1 MIWTY
6 LLILSVIQGVTEFL
20 PISSSAHLILVRD
33 LFVALGMPMWEG
45 SQADELALD
54 IALHVGSLGAI
65 LLYFWRDVAQ
75 LFLGLADAVRL
86 RASDNTRLLL
96 LLIVATLPIMV
107 VGFLMKDV
115 VTYMLRSAEIIAWT
129 TIIFGV
135 LLYVADRQPE
145 RAEAMEKM
153 SFRQAIVVGLAQC
166 LALIPGV
173 SRSGIA
179 MTAGRLTGLDRPLSA
194 RFALLLS
201 LPTIAGAG
209 LLATLDLYR
218 AGDARLTGEALIG
231 GFFAFV
237 AAWIAVALLM
247 RWLRH
252 NSYTPFVA
260 YRLVLGVLLLVL
272 IYVFGWSPSP
282 VAVAD

>member
-1 MIWTY
+1 MLWTY
-6 LLILSVIQGVTEFL
+6 LLILSVVQGVTEFL

-33 LFVALGMPMWEG
+33 LFAALGLPMWEG

-54 IALHVGSLGAI
+54 VALHVGSLGAI
-65 LLYFWRDVAQ
+65 LLYFWRDVVQ
-75 LFLGLADAVRL
+75 LLIGLADAIRL
-86 RASDNTRLLL
+86 RGTAASRMLF
-96 LLIVATLPIMV
+96 LLIVATLPILV

-115 VTYMLRSAEIIAWT
+115 ITFMLRSAEIIAWT
-129 TIIFGV
+129 TLIFGL

-145 RAEAMEKM
+145 REHDIGHMN
-153 SFRQAIVVGLAQC
+153 FRQAIVLGLAQC

-179 MTAGRLTGLDRPLSA
+179 MTAGRLVGLNRPLSA

-209 LLATLDLYR
+209 LLATIDLYR
-218 AGDARLTGEALIG
+218 AGDARLTGEALLG
-231 GFFAFV
+231 GFFAFI

-247 RWLRH
+247 KWLRH
-252 NSYTPFVA
+252 FSYTPFVV
-260 YRLVLGVLLLVL
+260 YRVALGLLLLVL
-272 IYVFGWSPSP
+272 IYGFGWVPG
-282 VAVAD
+282 V

>member
-1 MIWTY
+1 MLWTY
-6 LLILSVIQGVTEFL
+6 LLILSVVQGVTEFL

-33 LFVALGMPMWEG
+33 LFAALGLPMWEG

-54 IALHVGSLGAI
+54 VALHVGSLGAI
-65 LLYFWRDVAQ
+65 LLYFWRDVVQ
-75 LFLGLADAVRL
+75 LLIGLADAIRL
-86 RASDNTRLLL
+86 RGTAASRMLF
-96 LLIVATLPIMV
+96 LLIVATLPILV

-115 VTYMLRSAEIIAWT
+115 ITFMLRSAEIIAWT
-129 TIIFGV
+129 TLIFGL

-145 RAEAMEKM
+145 REHDIGHMN
-153 SFRQAIVVGLAQC
+153 FRQAIVLGLAQC

-179 MTAGRLTGLDRPLSA
+179 MTAGRLVGLNRPLSA

-209 LLATLDLYR
+209 LLATVDLYR
-218 AGDARLTGEALIG
+218 AGDARLTGEALLG
-231 GFFAFV
+231 GFFAFI

-247 RWLRH
+247 KWLRH
-252 NSYTPFVA
+252 FSYTPFVV
-260 YRLVLGVLLLVL
+260 YRVALGLLLLVL
-272 IYVFGWSPSP
+272 IYGFGWVPG
-282 VAVAD
+282 V

>member
-1 MIWTY
+1 MLWTY
-6 LLILSVIQGVTEFL
+6 LLILSVVQGVTEFL

-33 LFVALGMPMWEG
+33 LLVALGMPMWEG

-54 IALHVGSLGAI
+54 IALHVGSLLAI
-65 LLYFWRDVAQ
+65 LVYFRRDVVH
-75 LFLGLADAVRL
+75 LFIGLADALRL
-86 RASDNTRLLL
+86 KASDNARTLL
-96 LLIVATLPIMV
+96 LLIVATLPILV

-115 VTYMLRSAEIIAWT
+115 VTYMLRSAEIIAWM
-129 TIIFGV
+129 TILFGL
-135 LLYVADRQPE
+135 LLYVADRQPA
-145 RAEAMEKM
+145 RAKAMEKM

-209 LLATLDLYR
+209 LLATVDLYR

-231 GFFAFV
+231 GFFAFI
-237 AAWIAVALLM
+237 AAWIAVAFLM
-247 RWLRH
+247 KWLRH
-252 NSYTPFVA
+252 NSYTPFVV
-260 YRLVLGVLLLVL
+260 YRLALGILLLVL
-272 IYVFGWSPSP
+272 IYGLGWAP
-282 VAVAD
+282 AR

>member
-1 MIWTY
+1 MLWTY
-6 LLILSVIQGVTEFL
+6 LLILSVVQGVTEFL

-33 LFVALGMPMWEG
+33 LFAALGLPMWEG

-54 IALHVGSLGAI
+54 VALHVGSLGAI
-65 LLYFWRDVAQ
+65 LLYFWRDVVQ
-75 LFLGLADAVRL
+75 LLIGLADAIRL
-86 RASDNTRLLL
+86 RGTAASRMLF
-96 LLIVATLPIMV
+96 LLIVATLPILV

-115 VTYMLRSAEIIAWT
+115 ITFMLRSAEIIAWT
-129 TIIFGV
+129 TLIFGL

-145 RAEAMEKM
+145 REHDIGHMN
-153 SFRQAIVVGLAQC
+153 FRQAIVLGLAQC

-179 MTAGRLTGLDRPLSA
+179 MTAGRLVGLNRPLSA

-209 LLATLDLYR
+209 LLATVDLYR
-218 AGDARLTGEALIG
+218 AGDARLTGEALLG

-247 RWLRH
+247 KWLRH
-252 NSYTPFVA
+252 FSYTPFVV
-260 YRLVLGVLLLVL
+260 YRVALGLLLLVL
-272 IYVFGWSPSP
+272 IYGFGWAPG
-282 VAVAD
+282 V

>member
-1 MIWTY
+1 MLWTY
-6 LLILSVIQGVTEFL
+6 LLILSVVQGVTEFL

-33 LFVALGMPMWEG
+33 LFAALGLPMWEG

-54 IALHVGSLGAI
+54 VALHVGSLGAI
-65 LLYFWRDVAQ
+65 LLYFWRDVVQ
-75 LFLGLADAVRL
+75 LLIGLADAIRL
-86 RASDNTRLLL
+86 RGTAASRMLF
-96 LLIVATLPIMV
+96 LLIVATLPILV

-115 VTYMLRSAEIIAWT
+115 ITFMLRSAEIIAWT
-129 TIIFGV
+129 TLIFGL

-145 RAEAMEKM
+145 REHDIGHMN
-153 SFRQAIVVGLAQC
+153 FRQAIVLGLAQC

-179 MTAGRLTGLDRPLSA
+179 MTAGRLVGLNRPLSA

-209 LLATLDLYR
+209 LLATVDLYR
-218 AGDARLTGEALIG
+218 AGDARLTGEALLG
-231 GFFAFV
+231 GFFAFI

-247 RWLRH
+247 KWLRH
-252 NSYTPFVA
+252 FSYTPFVV
-260 YRLVLGVLLLVL
+260 YRVALGLLLLVL
-272 IYVFGWSPSP
+272 IYGFGWVPG
-282 VAVAD
+282 A

>member
-1 MIWTY
+1 MLWTY
-6 LLILSVIQGVTEFL
+6 LLILSVVQGVTEFL

-33 LFVALGMPMWEG
+33 LFAALGLPMWEG

-54 IALHVGSLGAI
+54 VALHVGSLGAI
-65 LLYFWRDVAQ
+65 LLYFWRDVVQ
-75 LFLGLADAVRL
+75 LLIGLADAIRL
-86 RASDNTRLLL
+86 RGTAASRMLF
-96 LLIVATLPIMV
+96 LLIVATLPILV

-115 VTYMLRSAEIIAWT
+115 ITFMLRSAEIIAWT
-129 TIIFGV
+129 TLIFGL

-145 RAEAMEKM
+145 REHDIGYMN
-153 SFRQAIVVGLAQC
+153 FRQAIVLGLAQC

-179 MTAGRLTGLDRPLSA
+179 MTAGRLVGLNRPLSA

-209 LLATLDLYR
+209 LLATVDLYR
-218 AGDARLTGEALIG
+218 AGDARLTGEALLG
-231 GFFAFV
+231 GFFAFI

-247 RWLRH
+247 KWLRH
-252 NSYTPFVA
+252 FSYTPFVV
-260 YRLVLGVLLLVL
+260 YRVALGLLLLVL
-272 IYVFGWSPSP
+272 IYGFGWVPG
-282 VAVAD
+282 V

>member
-1 MIWTY
+1 MLWTY
-6 LLILSVIQGVTEFL
+6 LLILSVVQGVTEFL

-33 LFVALGMPMWEG
+33 LFAALGLPMWEG

-54 IALHVGSLGAI
+54 VALHVGSLGAI
-65 LLYFWRDVAQ
+65 LLYFWRDVVQ
-75 LFLGLADAVRL
+75 LLIGLADAIRL
-86 RASDNTRLLL
+86 RGTAASRMLF
-96 LLIVATLPIMV
+96 LLIVATLPILV

-115 VTYMLRSAEIIAWT
+115 ITFMLRSAEIIAWT
-129 TIIFGV
+129 TLIFGL

-145 RAEAMEKM
+145 REHDIGHMN
-153 SFRQAIVVGLAQC
+153 FRQAIVLGLAQC

-179 MTAGRLTGLDRPLSA
+179 MTAGRVVGLNRPLSA

-209 LLATLDLYR
+209 LLATVDLYR
-218 AGDARLTGEALIG
+218 AGDARLTGEALLG
-231 GFFAFV
+231 GFFAFI

-247 RWLRH
+247 KWLRH
-252 NSYTPFVA
+252 FSYTPFVV
-260 YRLVLGVLLLVL
+260 YRVALGLLLLVL
-272 IYVFGWSPSP
+272 IYGVGWVPG
-282 VAVAD
+282 A

>member
-6 LLILSVIQGVTEFL
+6 LLILSVVQGVTEFL
-20 PISSSAHLILVRD
+20 PISSSAHLILVRE
-33 LFVALGMPMWEG
+33 LFAALGVPMSEG
-45 SQADELALD
+45 GAADELALD

-75 LFLGLADAVRL
+75 LFVGLADAVRL
-86 RASDNTRLLL
+86 KSSDNTRLLL
-96 LLIVATLPIMV
+96 LLIIATLPILV

-115 VTYMLRSAEIIAWT
+115 VTYMLRSAEIIAWM

-145 RAEAMEKM
+145 RAHSIEKM
-153 SFRQAIVVGLAQC
+153 NFRQAIVVGLAQC

-194 RFALLLS
+194 RFALLLA

-209 LLATLDLYR
+209 LLATVDLYR

-247 RWLRH
+247 KWLRH
-252 NSYTPFVA
+252 YSYTPFVI
-260 YRLVLGVLLLVL
+260 YRLALGILLLVL
-272 IYVFGWSPSP
+272 IYGFGWSPGAS
-282 VAVAD
+282 AI

>member
-1 MIWTY
+1 MLWTY
-6 LLILSVIQGVTEFL
+6 LLILSVVQGVTEFL

-33 LFVALGMPMWEG
+33 LFAALGLPMWEG
-45 SQADELALD
+45 SEADELALD
-54 IALHVGSLGAI
+54 VALHVGSLGAI
-65 LLYFWRDVAQ
+65 LLYFWRDVVQ
-75 LFLGLADAVRL
+75 LLIGLADAIRL
-86 RASDNTRLLL
+86 RGTAASRMLF
-96 LLIVATLPIMV
+96 LLIVATLPILV

-115 VTYMLRSAEIIAWT
+115 ITFMLRSAEIIAWT
-129 TIIFGV
+129 TLIFGL

-145 RAEAMEKM
+145 REHDIGQMN
-153 SFRQAIVVGLAQC
+153 FRQAIVVGLAQC

-179 MTAGRLTGLDRPLSA
+179 MTAGRLVGLNRPLSA

-209 LLATLDLYR
+209 LLATIDLYR
-218 AGDARLTGEALIG
+218 AGDARLTGEALLG

-247 RWLRH
+247 KWLRH
-252 NSYTPFVA
+252 FSYTPFVV
-260 YRLVLGVLLLVL
+260 YRVALGLLLLVL
-272 IYVFGWSPSP
+272 IYGFGWVPG
-282 VAVAD
+282 A

>member
-1 MIWTY
+1 MLWTY
-6 LLILSVIQGVTEFL
+6 LLILSVVQGVTEFL

-33 LFVALGMPMWEG
+33 LFAALGLPMWEG

-54 IALHVGSLGAI
+54 VALHVGSLGAI
-65 LLYFWRDVAQ
+65 LLYFWRDVVQ
-75 LFLGLADAVRL
+75 LLIGLADAIRL
-86 RASDNTRLLL
+86 RGTAASRMLF
-96 LLIVATLPIMV
+96 LLIVATLPILV

-115 VTYMLRSAEIIAWT
+115 ITFMLRSAEIIAWT
-129 TIIFGV
+129 TLIFGL

-145 RAEAMEKM
+145 REHDIGHMN
-153 SFRQAIVVGLAQC
+153 FRQAIVLGLAQC

-179 MTAGRLTGLDRPLSA
+179 MTAGRLVGLNRPLSA

-209 LLATLDLYR
+209 LLATVDLYR
-218 AGDARLTGEALIG
+218 AGDARLTGEALLG

-247 RWLRH
+247 KWLRH
-252 NSYTPFVA
+252 FSYTPFVV
-260 YRLVLGVLLLVL
+260 YRVALGLLLLVL
-272 IYVFGWSPSP
+272 IYGFGWVPG
-282 VAVAD
+282 V

>member
-1 MIWTY
+1 MLWTY
-6 LLILSVIQGVTEFL
+6 LLILSVVQGVTEFL

-33 LFVALGMPMWEG
+33 LFAALGLPMWEG

-54 IALHVGSLGAI
+54 VALHVGSLGAI
-65 LLYFWRDVAQ
+65 LLYFWRDVVQ
-75 LFLGLADAVRL
+75 LLIGLADAIRL
-86 RASDNTRLLL
+86 RGTAASRMLF
-96 LLIVATLPIMV
+96 LLIVATLPILV

-115 VTYMLRSAEIIAWT
+115 ITFMLRSAEIIAWT
-129 TIIFGV
+129 TLIFGL

-145 RAEAMEKM
+145 REHDIGHMN
-153 SFRQAIVVGLAQC
+153 FRQAIVLGLAQC

-179 MTAGRLTGLDRPLSA
+179 MTAGRLVGLNRPLSA

-209 LLATLDLYR
+209 LLATIDLYR
-218 AGDARLTGEALIG
+218 AGDARLTGEALLG

-247 RWLRH
+247 KWLRH
-252 NSYTPFVA
+252 FSYTPFVV
-260 YRLVLGVLLLVL
+260 YRVALGLLLLVL
-272 IYVFGWSPSP
+272 IYGFGWVPG
-282 VAVAD
+282 V

>member
-1 MIWTY
+1 MLWTY
-6 LLILSVIQGVTEFL
+6 LLILSVVQGVTEFL

-33 LFVALGMPMWEG
+33 LFAALGLPMWEG

-54 IALHVGSLGAI
+54 VALHVGSLGAI
-65 LLYFWRDVAQ
+65 LLYFWRDVVQ
-75 LFLGLADAVRL
+75 LFVGLADAARM
-86 RASDNTRLLL
+86 RRTAASHMLF
-96 LLIVATLPIMV
+96 LLIVATLPILV

-115 VTYMLRSAEIIAWT
+115 ITFMLRSAEIIAWT
-129 TIIFGV
+129 TLIFGL

-145 RAEAMEKM
+145 REHDIGHMN
-153 SFRQAIVVGLAQC
+153 FRQAIVLGLAQC

-179 MTAGRLTGLDRPLSA
+179 MTAGRLVGLDRPLSA

-209 LLATLDLYR
+209 LLATVDLYR
-218 AGDARLTGEALIG
+218 AGDARLTGEALLG
-231 GFFAFV
+231 GFFAFI

-247 RWLRH
+247 KWLRH
-252 NSYTPFVA
+252 FSYTPFVV
-260 YRLVLGVLLLVL
+260 YRVVLGLLLLVL
-272 IYVFGWSPSP
+272 IYGFGWAPG
-282 VAVAD
+282 V

>member
-1 MIWTY
+1 MLM
-6 LLILSVIQGVTEFL
+6 LLTVATM
-20 PISSSAHLILVRD
+20 PI
-33 LFVALGMPMWEG
+33 
-45 SQADELALD
+45 
-54 IALHVGSLGAI
+54 
-65 LLYFWRDVAQ
+65 
-75 LFLGLADAVRL
+75 
-86 RASDNTRLLL
+86 
-96 LLIVATLPIMV
+96 IVA
-107 VGFLMKDV
+107 GFLLKDI
-115 VTYMLRSAEIIAWT
+115 VTYMLRSVEIIAWM

-145 RAEAMEKM
+145 HAHSIEKM

-209 LLATLDLYR
+209 LLATVDLYR

-231 GFFAFV
+231 GLFAFV
-237 AAWIAVALLM
+237 AAWITVALLM
-247 RWLRH
+247 KWLQRY
-252 NSYTPFVA
+252 SYTPFVF
-260 YRLVLGVLLLVL
+260 YRLVLGILLLVL
-272 IYVFGWSPSP
+272 IYAFGWSPG
-282 VAVAD
+282 VAAA

>member
-1 MIWTY
+1 MLWTY
-6 LLILSVIQGVTEFL
+6 LLILSVVQGVTEFL

-33 LFVALGMPMWEG
+33 LFAALGLPMWEG

-54 IALHVGSLGAI
+54 VALHVGSLGAI
-65 LLYFWRDVAQ
+65 LLYFWRDVVQ
-75 LFLGLADAVRL
+75 LLIGLADAIRL
-86 RASDNTRLLL
+86 RGTAASRMLF
-96 LLIVATLPIMV
+96 LLIVATLPILV

-115 VTYMLRSAEIIAWT
+115 ITFMLRSAEIIAWT
-129 TIIFGV
+129 TLIFGL

-145 RAEAMEKM
+145 REHDIGHMN
-153 SFRQAIVVGLAQC
+153 FRQAIVLGLAQC

-179 MTAGRLTGLDRPLSA
+179 MTAGRLVGLNRPLSA

-209 LLATLDLYR
+209 LLATVDLYR
-218 AGDARLTGEALIG
+218 AGDARLTGEALLG
-231 GFFAFV
+231 GFFAFI

-247 RWLRH
+247 KWLRH
-252 NSYTPFVA
+252 FSYTPFVV
-260 YRLVLGVLLLVL
+260 YRVALGLLLLVL
-272 IYVFGWSPSP
+272 IYGVGWVPG
-282 VAVAD
+282 A